1 MLLLEPVFE
10 ADMHTG
16 RNLQSFMGCF
26 GDFISRLVFAMAG
39 MSPPAYPEIW
49 QCVEMIVGVYG
60 IGYWIAAYDPVRHWP
75 IVLVGLL
82 GKIFGPI
89 GFIGAVYNGSFTPAA
104 VWIIITNDI
113 IWWAPFSVLLWS
125 ALRAGVS
132 KAVPGDLPDDLSIQR
147 V

>member
-1 MLLLEPVFE
+1 
-10 ADMHTG
+10 
-16 RNLQSFMGCF
+16 
-26 GDFISRLVFAMAG
+26 MAG